1 MFPLLAGIG
10 ETRLLFNVT
19 LIVVLA
25 SLLLQGSTMGVIARL
40 LRLSMPPLPE
50 PLQVSAWQ
58 GASQLHLIQFVVEP
72 GARADG
78 KTLASLAIG
87 NAQPLVVLRGEQTLN
102 DLSSVVVAGDHVAW
116 LSPIIDKGSL
126 ATMCQTMTP
135 SIQRFYGDFTV
146 RADIQLADLAEAY
159 GITLPDPSL
168 ARLTLN
174 ALFVRKIGMPVVGDA
189 LHIGG
194 LRLRVRSMD
203 GERAD
208 QIGIR
213 LPH

>member
-1 MFPLLAGIG
+1 
-10 ETRLLFNVT
+10 
-19 LIVVLA
+19 
-25 SLLLQGSTMGVIARL
+25 
-40 LRLSMPPLPE
+40 MPPLPE

-78 KTLASLAIG
+78 KTLASLAVG
-87 NAQPLVVLRGEQTLN
+87 KAQPLVILRGEQTLN
-102 DLSSVVVAGDHVAW
+102 DLSSVVMAGDHVAW
-116 LSPIIDKGSL
+116 LSSIVDKGSL

-135 SIQRFYGDFTV
+135 LIQRFYGDFTV
-146 RADIQLADLAEAY
+146 RVDIQLADLAEAY
-159 GITLPDPSL
+159 GITLPDPAL
-168 ARLTLN
+168 AKLTLN
-174 ALFVRKIGMPVVGDA
+174 TLFLRKINLPVVGDA